1 MKCHVNL
8 LNGSRALIH
17 KGIRTDGRDEANR
30 LFARLK
36 WLVLFHLPLLLLL
49 LVVVVVCV
57 YNFSALDRTLYCKVC
72 WISVVRK
79 FWRCV
84 SGNSSVRCDVWPWL
98 NTGH

>member
-17 KGIRTDGRDEANR
+17 KGIRTDGRDEGNR
-30 LFARLK
+30 LFAQLK

-49 LVVVVVCV
+49 LVVVVVVVVVVCV

-72 WISVVRK
+72 
-79 FWRCV
+79 
-84 SGNSSVRCDVWPWL
+84 
-98 NTGH
+98 